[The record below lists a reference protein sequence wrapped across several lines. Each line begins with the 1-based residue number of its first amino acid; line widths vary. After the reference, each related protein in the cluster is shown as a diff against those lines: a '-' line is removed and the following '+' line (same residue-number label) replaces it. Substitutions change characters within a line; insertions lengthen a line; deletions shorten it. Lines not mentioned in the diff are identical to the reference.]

1 MDENNTD
8 PNTHKDKKL
17 GKITY
22 RPFPF
27 LLNDSV
33 EFSVKKDMDE
43 LHKNRF
49 LREEF
54 ARYLMGEEE
63 WKRLSRKH
71 KKLKYYRTSPEI
83 RFPFQPNIEEVS
95 CREFAAY
102 CNKQQT
108 RAYEKE
114 ERKRKHQAWIYKK
127 FKLQEARKRDLEE
140 QKDQEQLSKLW
151 FQDNPDT
158 PRPPPP
164 KESSTP
170 KKQKGLSTVFSDF
183 WNTLKNESKKKNNS
197 SGYSKLQG
205 GKKSKKKNK
214 LLNHLIKK
222 SKRY

>member
-1 MDENNTD
+1 MDKDNTD

-33 EFSVKKDMDE
+33 DFSVKKDMDE
-43 LHKNRF
+43 FQKNRF

-54 ARYLMGEEE
+54 ARYIMGEEK
-63 WKRLSRKH
+63 WNRLSRKH
-71 KKLKYYRTSPEI
+71 KKLKHYRTSPEM

-102 CNKQQT
+102 RNKMQK
-108 RAYEKE
+108 RDYEKE
-114 ERKRKHQAWIYKK
+114 ERKRKHQAWIYKICQ
-127 FKLQEARKRDLEE
+127 LQEARKRDLEE
-140 QKDQEQLSKLW
+140 QKDQEKLSKLW

-170 KKQKGLSTVFSDF
+170 KKQMGLSTVFSDL
-183 WNTLKNESKKKNNS
+183 WNGINKELKKKNS
-197 SGYSKLQG
+197 SSYSKLQG
-205 GKKSKKKNK
+205 GKKSQKKNK
-214 LLNHLIKK
+214 RQNRLIKK

>member
-1 MDENNTD
+1 MDKDNTD

-33 EFSVKKDMDE
+33 DFSVEKDMDE
-43 LHKNRF
+43 FHGKRY

-54 ARYLMGEEE
+54 ARDLMGEDK
-63 WKRLSRKH
+63 WLDLSRKH
-71 KKLKYYRTSPEI
+71 YKLKHYRTPPKM
-83 RFPFQPNIEEVS
+83 RFPFQPNIEEVTFNEY
-95 CREFAAY
+95 CAY
-102 CNKQQT
+102 RDKLQT
-108 RAYEKE
+108 RCYEKELRKQKHQDWINKILKLQE
-114 ERKRKHQAWIYKK
+114 ERKR
-127 FKLQEARKRDLEE
+127 DLKE

-158 PRPPPP
+158 PRPQPP

-170 KKQKGLSTVFSDF
+170 KKQMGLSTVFSDL
-183 WNTLKNESKKKNNS
+183 WIGINKELKKKNS

-205 GKKSKKKNK
+205 GKKSQKKNK
-214 LLNHLIKK
+214 LLNPLIKK